1 MTNKT
6 IADILNDM
14 IPDGLVVDK
23 LTDEPN
29 TAATALL
36 KQFKATKVDQAL
48 KEISE
53 LLLDCKPEKPIYDNR
68 RSPKTTGKTHGTKDF
83 VIGYSAGVDDYEKN
97 LKARLQ

>member
-1 MTNKT
+1 MKT
-6 IADILNDM
+6 IRDILDKHRESVVTE
-14 IPDGLVVDK
+14 IKDGWKDGWVHLS
-23 LTDEPN
+23 TDTLPESI
-29 TAATALL
+29 
-36 KQFKATKVDQAL
+36 AL

-97 LKARLQ
+97 IKDLL

>member
-1 MTNKT
+1 MSKTNQTLKKIIESVYSAGFEVGQYT
-6 IADILNDM
+6 Q
-14 IPDGLVVDK
+14 PS
-23 LTDEPN
+23 DE
-29 TAATALL
+29 TLEQRL
-36 KQFKATKVDQAL
+36 DQAL

-97 LKARLQ
+97 IKEVLK

>member
-53 LLLDCKPEKPIYDNR
+53 LLLDCKPEKPIYEWVICYKRFN
-68 RSPKTTGKTHGTKDF
+68 KDF